1 VSKKPLFIRLAQP
14 TYGAFLLRH
23 HHIQA
28 VGMEQLSDLAP
39 PFLVMG
45 NHVHTFDPFFVSAA
59 SPIHIRWVAGA
70 YLFKMRG
77 LRPLMERWITA
88 ISKQQ
93 GRSDLYTIRTISEAL
108 KQGDVVGLFPEGT
121 RSWDGEP
128 VGFDMAI
135 AKLVKIFK
143 VPIVLLNLEGF
154 YGLRPRWARK
164 RRTGTGTIRVVEI
177 LSAEKIS
184 TLSVEALYKHLTK
197 VLGHSNRAYQKENPS
212 AYRGTQLAEGLEQL
226 LYLCPDCHKV
236 STIASKANTIT
247 CSSCAYEAVLDEYDQ
262 LHLQKGEHAF
272 ADVAAWHAWEKE
284 IITSDQGAQLEYPQD
299 KGVLFQKGEKRHLRT
314 LSKHFTLH
322 MEAEGFS
329 LNTEDGQ
336 THWFAFADIGSMVIN
351 AKNTVELFHKQQLY
365 RIRIQQRGSILKYL
379 ERYQACQKGEA
390 L

>member
-1 VSKKPLFIRLAQP
+1 MSKKPLFIRLAQP
-14 TYGAFLLRH
+14 TYGAYLLRH

-28 VGMEQLSDLAP
+28 VGMEQLSNLAP

-77 LRPLMERWITA
+77 LRPLLERWIQA

-164 RRTGTGTIRVVEI
+164 RRKGTGTIRVVEI
-177 LSAEKIS
+177 LSAEDLGK
-184 TLSVEALYKHLTK
+184 LSVEELYEHLSK
-197 VLGHSNRAYQKENPS
+197 VLGYSNREYQKEIPS
-212 AYRGTQLAEGLEQL
+212 AYLGNRLAEGLEQL
-226 LYLCPDCHKV
+226 LYLCPDCHHV
-236 STIASKANTIT
+236 STLASKANTIT
-247 CSSCAYEAVLDEYDQ
+247 CTSCSYEATLDAFDQ

-284 IITSDQGAQLEYPQD
+284 LITSGQGATLEYPYDQ
-299 KGVLFQKGEKRHLRT
+299 GVLFQKGEERRLCT

-322 MEAEGFS
+322 MEADGFS
-329 LNTEDGQ
+329 LKTREGQ
-336 THWFAFADIGSMVIN
+336 IHRFAFSDIGSMIIN
-351 AKNTVELFHKQQLY
+351 AKNTVEFFHNQQLY
-365 RIRIQQRGSILKYL
+365 RIRIQQRGSILKYV
-379 ERYQACQKGEA
+379 ERYQARQKGDTV
-390 L
+390 

>member
-1 VSKKPLFIRLAQP
+1 MSKKPLFIRLAQP
-14 TYGAFLLRH
+14 TYGAYLLRH

-28 VGMEQLSDLAP
+28 VGMEQLSHLAP

-77 LRPLMERWITA
+77 LRPLMERWIQA

-143 VPIVLLNLEGF
+143 VPIVLLNLEGL

-164 RRTGTGTIRVVEI
+164 RRKGTGTIRVVEI
-177 LSAEKIS
+177 LSAEDLGK
-184 TLSVEALYKHLTK
+184 LSVEELYDHLTK
-197 VLGHSNRAYQKENPS
+197 VLGHSNREYQKENPS
-212 AYRGTQLAEGLEQL
+212 TYQGNRLAEGLEQL
-226 LYLCPDCHKV
+226 LYLCPDCHHV
-236 STIASKANTIT
+236 STLSSKANTIT
-247 CSSCAYEAVLDEYDQ
+247 CTSCSYEATLDAFDQ
-262 LHLQKGEHAF
+262 LHIHKGEHVF
-272 ADVAAWHAWEKE
+272 ADVAAWHAWEKK
-284 IITSDQGAQLEYPQD
+284 IITSEQGTDLVYPEDQ
-299 KGVLFQKGEKRHLRT
+299 GVLFQKGEERRLRT

-322 MEAEGFS
+322 MEAEGFT
-329 LNTEDGQ
+329 LKTKEGQ
-336 THWFAFADIGSMVIN
+336 TYQFAFPDIGSMIIN
-351 AKNTVELFHKQQLY
+351 AKNTVELFHNQQLY
-365 RIRIQQRGSILKYL
+365 RIRIQQRGSILKYV
-379 ERYQACQKGEA
+379 ERYQARQKGESV
-390 L
+390 

>member
-1 VSKKPLFIRLAQP
+1 MSKKPLFIRLAQP

-177 LSAEKIS
+177 LSAEKIN
-184 TLSVEALYKHLTK
+184 TIVEALYKLLSK
-197 VLGHSNRAYQKENPS
+197 VLGIQTCIPERKPLT
-212 AYRGTQLAEGLEQL
+212 YRGTQLPGMSNCSVFVLTATRSHHRKQ
-226 LYLCPDCHKV
+226 
-236 STIASKANTIT
+236 ANSIT
-247 CSSCAYEAVLDEYDQ
+247 CFSCAYEAVLDEYDQ
-262 LHLQKGEHAF
+262 LHLKKGEQHLQTLQ
-272 ADVAAWHAWEKE
+272 HGMLGKE
-284 IITSDQGAQLEYPQD
+284 TSPATRAQQ
-299 KGVLFQKGEKRHLRT
+299 
-314 LSKHFTLH
+314 
-322 MEAEGFS
+322 
-329 LNTEDGQ
+329 
-336 THWFAFADIGSMVIN
+336 
-351 AKNTVELFHKQQLY
+351 
-365 RIRIQQRGSILKYL
+365 SILMTSSAL
-379 ERYQACQKGEA
+379 SERGKAA
-390 L
+390 PLPSR